1 MNYSDNLLRS
11 TSSPEHHLAH
21 VPSKETEVVLE
32 ANEDDEDEVHNRD
45 ELKNY
50 TMKMKEENKDMRSK
64 NGSISRHKSDKDI
77 HIDFL

>member
-1 MNYSDNLLRS
+1 M
-11 TSSPEHHLAH
+11 
-21 VPSKETEVVLE
+21 PSKETEVVLE